1 MRFSRLSFA
10 ISFLM
15 MPVSASADERRIM
28 LTAFD
33 SIRVEGP
40 FEVEVTTGG
49 STGARVS
56 GDRRAL
62 DGVDLRVEDR
72 VLVVTGNQNGWGGWP
87 DGRQAPARII
97 ATAPAIRR
105 ATVVGSSRVALDR
118 LSGQNVGLSISGSGV
133 IAVGD
138 VRADE
143 LEAVVTGT
151 GKLALQGQVARAS
164 FISNGVNS
172 IDAAGLSV
180 RDLTV
185 QSESAGEASFTA
197 SETAAVTALGIGPIT
212 VDGTAACTI
221 SGPGPV
227 RCAR

>member
-1 MRFSRLSFA
+1 MRFSRLSLA
-10 ISFLM
+10 IPFLM
-15 MPVSASADERRIM
+15 LPVSASADERRIM

-40 FEVEVTTGG
+40 FEVEVTTDG

-62 DGVDLRVEDR
+62 DSVDLRVEDR
-72 VLVVTGNQNGWGGWP
+72 VLVVTGSQNGWGGWP
-87 DGRQAPARII
+87 DARQAPARIT

-133 IAVGD
+133 IAVRD

-151 GKLALQGQVARAS
+151 GKLALQGNVARAS
-164 FISNGVNS
+164 FLSNGVNS
-172 IDAAGLSV
+172 IDAAGLTV

-185 QSESAGEASFTA
+185 QSESAGEASFAA
-197 SETAAVTALGIGPIT
+197 SETATVTALGIGPIT
-212 VDGTAACTI
+212 VTGPAACTI

-227 RCAR
+227 RCGR

>member
-1 MRFSRLSFA
+1 MKLLYTTLALATLSA
-10 ISFLM
+10 
-15 MPVSASADERRIM
+15 PASAEERRIM

-40 FEVEVTTGG
+40 FEVEVNTGG
-49 STGARVS
+49 STGALVS
-56 GDRRAL
+56 GDRGAI
-62 DGVDLRVEDR
+62 DSVDIRVEDR
-72 VLVVTGNQNGWGGWP
+72 VLVVSGSQNGWGGWP
-87 DGRQAPARII
+87 DARRQPARIT

-105 ATVVGSSRVALDR
+105 ATVIGSSRVALDR
-118 LSGQNVGLSISGSGV
+118 LSGQIVGLSISGSGV
-133 IAVGD
+133 IAVRD

-143 LEAVVTGT
+143 LDAVVTGT
-151 GKLALQGQVARAS
+151 GKLALQGSTARAR

-172 IDAAGLSV
+172 IDASGLSV

-197 SETAAVTALGIGPIT
+197 SETATVTALGIGPVT
-212 VDGTAACTI
+212 VTGNAACTV

-227 RCAR
+227 RCGR